1 MAWEAGPVPNPMFE
15 LGLLIGVLVFD
26 FLRDLPNS
34 STTLKSSCDCNLS
47 SFMSVAML
55 TALDVLELG
64 SISLFKLADD
74 EKRDI
79 IADDPDSEGDG
90 ITPKFVHDLLRTT
103 DAAWPL
109 VSKNPLL
116 GTCCRC
122 GSEAAGCC
130 GSDTWDNGV
139 ILFSV
144 DSALSFGREVGL
156 GNSRPLLL
164 AAPLPLPLPLAGPKP
179 GPAPGPGDCETNDSA
194 GDDKLDVSGGLSMN
208 LKDGVLLFKGVVD
221 FSDSNLAAFSSSSTD
236 PLFCCCGCTEWSVVV
251 LLVSSDSSL
260 PSWNMGLAAKSLAGC
275 DVMENTWFKL
285 EFEFEPELA
294 LEFDPE
300 L

>member
-1 MAWEAGPVPNPMFE
+1 M
-15 LGLLIGVLVFD
+15 
-26 FLRDLPNS
+26 
-34 STTLKSSCDCNLS
+34 
-47 SFMSVAML
+47 
-55 TALDVLELG
+55 
-64 SISLFKLADD
+64 
-74 EKRDI
+74 
-79 IADDPDSEGDG
+79 
-90 ITPKFVHDLLRTT
+90 
-103 DAAWPL
+103 
-109 VSKNPLL
+109 SKNPLL
-116 GTCCRC
+116 ETCCRC

-164 AAPLPLPLPLAGPKP
+164 AAPLPLPLAGPKP
-179 GPAPGPGDCETNDSA
+179 GPAPATGDCETNDSA

-208 LKDGVLLFKGVVD
+208 LKDGVLLFKSVVD

-236 PLFCCCGCTEWSVVV
+236 PLFCCCECTEWSVVV